1 MLKRHF
7 IDYSGT
13 NTYCGIGA
21 GVGEAEIVVIRFFT
35 ALECVIHIKFGAVS
49 DIISKVGRIF
59 AEANHMDSMDNLS
72 SWLRL

>member
-21 GVGEAEIVVIRFFT
+21 GVGEAEIAVIRFFT
-35 ALECVIHIKFGAVS
+35 ALQCVVHIIFGAVS
-49 DIISKVGRIF
+49 DIIK
-59 AEANHMDSMDNLS
+59 
-72 SWLRL
+72 